1 MRVSELG
8 AESAPF
14 LLMECHF
21 YTEERTVVILIWVFS
36 VLFSS
41 EKNKPVTC
49 RKITRR
55 ICE

>member
-41 EKNKPVTC
+41 EKNKPVT
-49 RKITRR
+49 
-55 ICE
+55 